1 MVGCG
6 KEAWQHAH
14 QALKL
19 AWQLKEHEEEAPEQ
33 ECKVEVLRLRD
44 EPALWRLAKSLPE
57 AFDTMPDVSHD
68 VTQHRDIG
76 RAQIWLKF
84 LE

>member
-1 MVGCG
+1 VVGCG

-19 AWQLKEHEEEAPEQ
+19 AWQLKEHGEEAPEQ
-33 ECKVEVLRLRD
+33 ECKVEKWRSRD
-44 EPALWRLAKSLPE
+44 KPALKRLAKPLPE
-57 AFDTMPDVSHD
+57 AFDTMPDVSHN
-68 VTQHRDIG
+68 VTQRRDSG
-76 RAQIWLKF
+76 RTQIRLKC